1 MAYKYISNFRHMDEW
16 QIKDLKE
23 LIKKK
28 KAKSIMEIG
37 TYAGQVTLMLA
48 EVADTVKTIDYD
60 QFHSPSVTDH
70 LQMNT
75 IRNVDF
81 HGGDNLSTLFEHHYN
96 NTIELIYIDRDIEL
110 SDITPYIKK
119 NQRADV
125 VVIKRIQDKFSMDTV
140 PMKAPARKKVKD
152 DKVTDKVT
160 DKVAVSQT

>member
-1 MAYKYISNFRHMDEW
+1 MDEW
-16 QIKDLKE
+16 QIKELKE

-81 HGGDNLSTLFEHHYN
+81 HGGDSLRTLFELHYN
-96 NTIELIYIDRDIEL
+96 NTIDLIYIDRDMEP

-119 NQRADV
+119 NQSGDV
-125 VVIKRIQDKFSMDTV
+125 VIIKREQDKFAVDTV
-140 PMKAPARKKVKD
+140 SLKAPARKKVK
-152 DKVTDKVT
+152 V
-160 DKVAVSQT
+160 DKVAEPQT

>member
-16 QIKDLKE
+16 QIKELKE

-48 EVADTVKTIDYD
+48 EVADTVRTIDYD

-81 HGGDNLSTLFEHHYN
+81 HGGDNLRTLFEHHYN
-96 NTIELIYIDRDIEL
+96 NTIDLIYIDRDMNP
-110 SDITPYIKK
+110 SDITPHIKK
-119 NQRADV
+119 NQSGDV
-125 VVIKRIQDKFSMDTV
+125 VIVKREQDKFAVDTV
-140 PMKAPARKKVKD
+140 SLKAPARKKVK
-152 DKVTDKVT
+152 V
-160 DKVAVSQT
+160 DKVAEPQT

>member
-1 MAYKYISNFRHMDEW
+1 MDEW
-16 QIKDLKE
+16 QIKELKE

-81 HGGDNLSTLFEHHYN
+81 HGGDSLRTLFELHYN
-96 NTIELIYIDRDIEL
+96 NTIDLIYIDRDMNP
-110 SDITPYIKK
+110 SDITPHIKK
-119 NQRADV
+119 NQSGDV
-125 VVIKRIQDKFSMDTV
+125 VIVKREQDKFAVDTV
-140 PMKAPARKKVKD
+140 SLKAPARKKVK
-152 DKVTDKVT
+152 V
-160 DKVAVSQT
+160 DKVAEPQT